1 MYILSLQ
8 IYNFILIYGINMSKI
23 FRCALLLY
31 TLKEQQN
38 WVIRQM
44 RSWFVKNYAVGIRFQ

>member
-1 MYILSLQ
+1 
-8 IYNFILIYGINMSKI
+8 MSKI

-38 WVIRQM
+38 CVIRQM